1 MPILYNSVGLMFDS
15 LDFFKKSMLKSLM
28 IDSHALN
35 NGFLFQYISIFGA
48 MIELSN
54 QLYIVIV

>member
-1 MPILYNSVGLMFDS
+1 MFDS